1 MSNIEGTVPCCD
13 AKSSLPCGDAECCT
27 GNGITGRTGK
37 YWRRALLPDGCK
49 GRTRHSIFPQFHITF
64 TLSKPRCKQP
74 LPRVAVGASVH
85 SYLEVLVAKSSN
97 ALNSCCWRRG
107 VER

>member
-37 YWRRALLPDGCK
+37 CGVHCYRMAVRVELDIL
-49 GRTRHSIFPQFHITF
+49 FFHNFI
-64 TLSKPRCKQP
+64 
-74 LPRVAVGASVH
+74 
-85 SYLEVLVAKSSN
+85 
-97 ALNSCCWRRG
+97 
-107 VER
+107 